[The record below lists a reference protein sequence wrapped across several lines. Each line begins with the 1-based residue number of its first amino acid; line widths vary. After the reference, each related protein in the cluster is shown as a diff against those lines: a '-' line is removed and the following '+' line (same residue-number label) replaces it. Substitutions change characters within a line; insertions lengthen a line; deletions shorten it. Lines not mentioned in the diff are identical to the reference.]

1 MRKIFV
7 ILICLALICSFASC
21 ENNVKFSE
29 TENKTIVAR
38 DGTEYTFVGFEG
50 MVACFGEW
58 KFIGHVK
65 GEQKSFTHLT
75 ESIQTGMY
83 SVMGSDDVL
92 VRYFPNNE
100 FPGIY
105 VKSELLDMEV
115 SLDRCIR
122 FVLLKYSDFYNKDA
136 VIPQKGVSEC
146 QQFLSEIKSGQ
157 TAEEAGLYDLLKQ
170 SDESDGS
177 YKACYKYG
185 YVCGVIQEEL
195 NLVIPLKVWSFDDK
209 AYSIEIDGV
218 EYVLPEEWI
227 NKLIVE

>member
-21 ENNVKFSE
+21 ENSVKFSG
-29 TENKTIVAR
+29 TENKTILAS

-50 MVACFGEW
+50 SVACLGELD
-58 KFIGHVK
+58 FIGHVK

-83 SVMGSDDVL
+83 SVSGKDDVL

-100 FPGIY
+100 FAGIY
-105 VKSELLDMEV
+105 VKSELLETEV
-115 SLDRCIR
+115 ALDRCIR
-122 FVLLKYSDFYNKDA
+122 FSFVEYSSLYNAKTM
-136 VIPQKGVSEC
+136 IPQKGITEC
-146 QQFLSEIKSGQ
+146 QQFLDEIKSGQ
-157 TAEEAGLYDLLKQ
+157 TAEEAGLYDLVRQPDGMLKN
-170 SDESDGS
+170 S
-177 YKACYKYG
+177 YVYG
-185 YVCGVIQEEL
+185 YICGVIQEDL
-195 NLVIPLKVWSFDDK
+195 NLVIPLTVWSFDDK

-218 EYVLPEEWI
+218 KYVLPEEWI